1 MNLWYWTSLVI
12 SARLTQGFC
21 QSAGWC
27 RTASHA
33 SGVRVQHH
41 GLARVSRPQQASPEV
56 SIWWPSGI
64 PRGQAEVLEASWD
77 LGWGSACNHTFT
89 SAHLLAQV
97 SYEANPRCRSWGNR
111 LYLLIKGAT
120 ESYLKGLDSKRRII
134 GAIFA
139 IKLLYNLRGGK
150 HHFQPNVTSKCG
162 PVFTLISKSYKI
174 LRLKFH
180 LIFLM
185 STPVCTHTL
194 RT

>member
-12 SARLTQGFC
+12 SAGLTQGSLR
-21 QSAGWC
+21 SAGWC

-41 GLARVSRPQQASPEV
+41 SLARVSRPQQASPEV

-111 LYLLIKGAT
+111 LYLFIKRDT

-134 GAIFA
+134 VSYYITEEEETITSSQTWLLSVDQFSPWSQQV
-139 IKLLYNLRGGK
+139 IKSSGWSVVWYSSCLLLCA
-150 HHFQPNVTSKCG
+150 HTH
-162 PVFTLISKSYKI
+162 
-174 LRLKFH
+174 
-180 LIFLM
+180 
-185 STPVCTHTL
+185 CT
-194 RT
+194 